1 MQFPLAFIGRGPLSS
16 RRGGDGG
23 NVILAR
29 YRVHFIINREN
40 LVLDSSI
47 SNTVASTVFLKQAYQ
62 VVLICYRTHHTKFET
77 DWTILTSLILQ

>member
-1 MQFPLAFIGRGPLSS
+1 MQFTLAFIGRGPLSS

-40 LVLDSSI
+40 LVLDPINNKSI
-47 SNTVASTVFLKQAYQ
+47 TLARTGFLKQAYQ
-62 VVLICYRTHHTKFET
+62 I
-77 DWTILTSLILQ
+77 IPI

>member
-1 MQFPLAFIGRGPLSS
+1 MQFPIAFIGRGPLSS
-16 RRGGDGG
+16 RGGGDGG

-40 LVLDSSI
+40 LVLDSSNYI

-62 VVLICYRTHHTKFET
+62 VVLICYRTHHTQF
-77 DWTILTSLILQ
+77 